1 MTSTLLFPY
10 TTIRPRMFPTPI
22 VKDIDIDNVYE
33 PAEDSFLLLDCLE
46 DQRQFITERFRSR
59 IPLVTEIG
67 TGSGIVMTFIQQNIL
82 PRSVF
87 ITTDIN
93 PHACKTVLQTDKDN
107 NLESHRRR
115 KQYVLDSCQMNLTT
129 GIIQRSIDMLVFNPP
144 YVPAFELPS
153 IPATEEDKTWLDLA
167 LLGGEDGMVVTWRLL
182 NDLDKILTPGI
193 GVAYILFC
201 ARNKPKEVAEIMQE
215 KGWSVETIIFRKAGW
230 EELSVLRFTRL

>member
-1 MTSTLLFPY
+1 ML
-10 TTIRPRMFPTPI
+10 PTPI

-46 DQRQFITERFRSR
+46 EQYQFITERFRSR

-67 TGSGIVMTFIQQNIL
+67 TGSGIVTTFIQQNIL
-82 PRSVF
+82 PQSMF

-107 NLESHRRR
+107 NIDSKRTKEP
-115 KQYVLDSCQMNLTT
+115 YVLDSCQMNLTA
-129 GIIQRSIDMLVFNPP
+129 GIRHGTIDMLVFNPP
-144 YVPAFELPS
+144 YVPAFELPN
-153 IPATEEDKTWLDLA
+153 IPTTEEDKTWLDLA

-182 NDLDKILTPGI
+182 NELDAILTPEI

-201 ARNKPKEVAEIMQE
+201 ARNKPKEVAKTMQE
-215 KGWSVETIIFRKAGW
+215 KGWDVKTIIFRKAGW
-230 EELSVLRFTRL
+230 EELSVLRFIRP